1 MLPTMPLTEH
11 LEVLRKMLWRLVCVL
26 SLLTVAVFCLKDE
39 VFSLLLAP
47 KECDFVTFRYIESL
61 LHRCGSTFV
70 FEPYDIRLINTELS
84 GQFMAHLSASFYVA
98 ALLASPY
105 ILVELFGFVLP
116 ALYDHEKRLALR
128 VALVMYGLFT
138 LGVLMNYF
146 VLFPISFRFLGTY
159 QVTEAVEN
167 TITLSSYISSF
178 TTLTFMMGIVF
189 QLPLICWFLGR
200 IGLITKALMRRYR
213 RHALVVIMI
222 VAAIITPPD
231 LFTLCLVTL
240 PLYLLYEVSIWVVK
254 DKG

>member
-11 LEVLRKMLWRLVCVL
+11 LEVLRKMLWRLVCVV
-26 SLLTVAVFCLKDE
+26 SIITVAVFCLKE
-39 VFSLLLAP
+39 QVFALLLAP
-47 KECDFVTFRYIESL
+47 KEYDFVTFRYIEAL
-61 LHRCGSTFV
+61 LHRCGSAFV
-70 FEPYDIRLINTELS
+70 FEPYDVRLINTELS

-128 VALVMYGLFT
+128 VAVVMYGLFA

-200 IGLITKALMRRYR
+200 IGLITQDLMRRYR

-222 VAAIITPPD
+222 VAAVITPPD
-231 LFTLCLVTL
+231 LFTLGLVTV
-240 PLYLLYEVSIWVVK
+240 PLYLLYEVSIWVVRK
-254 DKG
+254 